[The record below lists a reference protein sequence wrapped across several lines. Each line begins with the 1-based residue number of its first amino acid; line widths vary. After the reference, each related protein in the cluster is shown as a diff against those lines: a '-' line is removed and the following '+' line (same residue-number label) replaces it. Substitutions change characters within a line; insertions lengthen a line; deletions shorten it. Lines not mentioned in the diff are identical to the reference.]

1 MFFMLHVVYLEHSD
15 GQSSDPY
22 LQSLCFIA
30 VLWAWQLYRRKGL
43 SPQDDLVTDEVLSK
57 VMKETHSA
65 TMLADVLHRKHKATI
80 PTLPI
85 PILTNF
91 ITPQYNIYR

>member
-1 MFFMLHVVYLEHSD
+1 MFFILHVVYSEHSD

-22 LQSLCFIA
+22 LQGLCIIA
-30 VLWAWQLYRRKGL
+30 VLWAWQLYRRKCL
-43 SPQDDLVTDEVLSK
+43 SPQDNLVTYEVIGK

-65 TMLADVLHRKHKATI
+65 TMLADVLHREHKATI

-85 PILTNF
+85 PVLTNF
-91 ITPQYNIYR
+91 ITPQYNIHR